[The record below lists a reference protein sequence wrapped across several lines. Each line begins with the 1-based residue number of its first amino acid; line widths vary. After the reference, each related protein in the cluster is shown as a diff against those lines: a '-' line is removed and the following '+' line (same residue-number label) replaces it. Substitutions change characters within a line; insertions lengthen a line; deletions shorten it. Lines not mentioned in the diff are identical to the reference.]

1 MLFGGL
7 DFFDIMVRLI
17 VLLTA
22 MPVHECAHGW
32 VAYKLGDTT
41 AERQGRL
48 TLNPFHHI
56 DPLGAL
62 SMLLVG
68 FGWAKPV
75 PVNPYYFR
83 SNPRRGMALTA
94 LAGPGSNLLMA
105 LILCLACKLA
115 LVGAMA
121 GAAEEVLAV
130 LAQIL
135 LVMAQINITLAVFN
149 LLPIEPL
156 DGGQALGCALRQ
168 GMGPRAAGQVGFW
181 LALAA
186 LVPMTAGALVLFW
199 RQGNFT
205 LLILCLGLGWRLTAM
220 PAVKGKGKSE

>member
-149 LLPIEPL
+149 LLPIYPL
-156 DGGQALGCALRQ
+156 DGSRILGYFLPVRLLQ
-168 GMGPRAAGQVGFW
+168 RFEQYQQVIYYVFLGIILFTNILTGPLGYLSYQVFRGVDW
-181 LALAA
+181 LSS
-186 LVPMTAGALVLFW
+186 LFS
-199 RQGNFT
+199 
-205 LLILCLGLGWRLTAM
+205 LLPRIF
-220 PAVKGKGKSE
+220 

>member
-32 VAYKLGDTT
+32 VAHKLGDTT

-83 SNPRRGMALTA
+83 GNPRRGMALTA
-94 LAGPGSNLLMA
+94 LAGPASNLVMA
-105 LILCLACKLA
+105 VILCLACKLT

-121 GAAEEVLAV
+121 GLASSV
-130 LAQIL
+130 MAILTQIL

-149 LLPIEPL
+149 LLPIYPL
-156 DGGQALGCALRQ
+156 DGFRILSYFLPAR
-168 GMGPRAAGQVGFW
+168 W
-181 LALAA
+181 LARFEQYQQIIYYAFLA
-186 LVPMTAGALVLFW
+186 VVLFTDILTGPLSYLSYQVFRGVDW
-199 RQGNFT
+199 LSSLFG
-205 LLILCLGLGWRLTAM
+205 LLPQIF
-220 PAVKGKGKSE
+220 

>member
-149 LLPIEPL
+149 LLPIYPL
-156 DGGQALGCALRQ
+156 DGSRILGYFLPVRLLQRFEQYQQVIYYAFL
-168 GMGPRAAGQVGFW
+168 GIILFTNILTGPLGYLSYQVFRGVDW
-181 LALAA
+181 LSS
-186 LVPMTAGALVLFW
+186 LF
-199 RQGNFT
+199 G
-205 LLILCLGLGWRLTAM
+205 LLPRIF
-220 PAVKGKGKSE
+220 